1 MNHRVQGQYCQ
12 RYAGNPTSSLMS
24 DLAPTK
30 DELRRSLRQRRAA
43 VSAATRAD
51 AAKAA
56 AGLIETLPPWATCKQ
71 LGLYQ
76 PASDEF
82 DALPIAEL
90 ARARGMDIY
99 LPVIDDQRL
108 RFALWAPDADLLPN
122 RYGIPEPD
130 AQARRIEPSELDLLL
145 MPLVGWDR
153 RGGRLGMGGGYYDRT
168 LATVARPTLAG
179 LAYAAQEVGAVPTD
193 PWDVPLDYVLTE
205 RELVSIA
212 PGGPG

>member
-12 RYAGNPTSSLMS
+12 RYAGNPTSLMS
-24 DLAPTK
+24 DLAPIK

-43 VSAATRAD
+43 ISPAARAD
-51 AAKAA
+51 AAEAA
-56 AGLIETLPPWATCKQ
+56 AGLLQTLPPWATCKQ

-82 DALPIAEL
+82 DALPIAAL

-108 RFALWAPDADLLPN
+108 LFARWAPDADLLSN

-130 AQARRIEPSELDLLL
+130 ARARRIEPSELDLLM

-168 LATVARPTLAG
+168 LATAARPPLAG
-179 LAYAAQEVGAVPTD
+179 LAFAAQEVEAVPMD
-193 PWDVPLDYVLTE
+193 PWDIPLDYVLTE

-212 PGGPG
+212 SGEPG